1 MWCTQMYNT
10 KVLVKTGA
18 SLLIL
23 NTMKSKK
30 RELNWFIPK
39 FNPKAVFC
47 HFIDNKKAPLVG
59 A

>member
-1 MWCTQMYNT
+1 MYNT

-23 NTMKSKK
+23 NAMKSKK
-30 RELNWFIPK
+30 HELNRFMPK
-39 FNPKAVFC
+39 FSFKAVFC
-47 HFIDNKKAPLVG
+47 HFIDKKKAPFVG